1 MTTEKIRTFE
11 GFSKANMDS
20 KQKELED
27 QDKEILDRCAKGEK
41 VILPGQGGTELEE
54 PLVTF
59 EPTQAEVIYPQQK
72 STHWG
77 RHRIVFGRDRH
88 TREGLSGYG
97 GRGATAAGS
106 IDIVVGSGGPIAKHG
121 QIVGPNF
128 YTDAARIYLTQR
140 GDIDRYF
147 NLPEDIPNGLL
158 PSENRSAV
166 GIKADAIRIVG
177 REGVRIYTNA
187 RTSNSGK
194 QSETNSQGGD
204 IQSKSGIHLIAN
216 MDVGTVDPSGFSG
229 PVTAGQLGSGFNN
242 LQPLVKGD
250 FLVGFLED
258 LLEEIQNLQNAL
270 VSFANYQLEFN
281 TIVASHTHEVVTA
294 APAVA
299 IPDLK
304 ALVPQSIKNVIGT
317 TQDTT
322 VKTILGEVQTKIQTN
337 YNWLKPTSPI
347 YILSRYNKTN

>member
-1 MTTEKIRTFE
+1 MTTKPIRSFE
-11 GFSKANMDS
+11 GFEDS
-20 KQKELED
+20 KRKELEKQD
-27 QDKEILDRCAKGEK
+27 QEILDRCAKGEK

-59 EPTQAEVIYPQQK
+59 EPTQAEVLYPHQK

-106 IDIVVGSGGPIAKHG
+106 IDIVAGSGGPIAKHG

-128 YTDAARIYLTQR
+128 FTDAARIYLTQR

-147 NLPEDIPNGLL
+147 NLPEDIDNAIL
-158 PSENRSAV
+158 PSENRSAI
-166 GIKADAIRIVG
+166 GIKADAVRIVG

-194 QSETNSQGGD
+194 QSETNSQGERV
-204 IQSKSGIHLIAN
+204 QSNNGIHLIAN
-216 MDVGTVDPSGFSG
+216 MDVGTVDPLGFSG
-229 PVTAGQLGSGFNN
+229 ATTAAQIGSGYKKV
-242 LQPLVKGD
+242 QPLVKGD

-258 LLEEIQNLQNAL
+258 LLEEIQNLQNAV
-270 VSFANYQLEFN
+270 VSFANYQVQFN
-281 TIVASHTHEVVTA
+281 ASVATHTHEVATA

-299 IPDLK
+299 LPDFKSLT
-304 ALVPQSIKNVIGT
+304 PQAITTLIGVT
-317 TQDTT
+317 GDTT
-322 VKTILGEVQTKIQTN
+322 VKTVLSEIQTKIQTN